1 MDSELDKNYGLILQ
15 SLKEKI
21 RHARVRASWANNLQ
35 MLQIYWDIGKTI
47 LTQEQSQGWGAKI
60 IDRLAVDL
68 KMEFENMK
76 GLSPR
81 NLRYMR
87 DFAKAYRDFVIWQS
101 PLAKLETN
109 QYPENIN
116 LQQAAAQLQS
126 ADNQNVVIWQH
137 TAAKLPW
144 GHHQVILDR
153 LKTFEERI
161 FYIQHCAQQ
170 TWSRHILVHQIES
183 NLYKRQ
189 GALTHNFKQTLPD
202 YESELAQQLFKDPYQ
217 FDFLM
222 LGTAAK
228 ERDLENAI
236 INQLTKVLIELGD
249 GFAFM
254 GRQYRLEA
262 GGKEYSIDLLFYHTK
277 LRRHIVID
285 LKMGDFIPEYAGKM
299 NFYLGV
305 ADDKLKGL
313 HDEPSIGLILCKT
326 NNKIIAEYALRDT
339 SKPIGIAEYRI
350 NELLPDDIKGALPTI
365 EELEA
370 ALESETKKFE
380 QPLHMK
386 IKTVLKKK
394 KSK

>member
-1 MDSELDKNYGLILQ
+1 MGAELDKNYGLILQ

-21 RHARVRASWANNLQ
+21 RQARVRASWTNNLH

-47 LTQEQSQGWGAKI
+47 LEQQDTQGWGSKI

-68 KMEFENMK
+68 KMEFEDMK
-76 GLSPR
+76 GLSAR

-87 DFAKAYRDFVIWQS
+87 DFAKAYRDFLIWQS
-101 PLAKLETN
+101 PLAKLEAN
-109 QYPENIN
+109 QYPENTIV
-116 LQQAAAQLQS
+116 QQAAAQLQS
-126 ADNQNVVIWQH
+126 ADNQNVVIWQQA
-137 TAAKLPW
+137 AAKLPW

-161 FYIQHCAQQ
+161 FYMQHCAKQ
-170 TWSRHILVHQIES
+170 TWSRDILVHQIES

-254 GRQYRLEA
+254 QNQQQDYCRICVARYQQAHWHCR
-262 GGKEYSIDLLFYHTK
+262 
-277 LRRHIVID
+277 
-285 LKMGDFIPEYAGKM
+285 IPHE
-299 NFYLGV
+299 
-305 ADDKLKGL
+305 
-313 HDEPSIGLILCKT
+313 
-326 NNKIIAEYALRDT
+326 
-339 SKPIGIAEYRI
+339 
-350 NELLPDDIKGALPTI
+350 
-365 EELEA
+365 
-370 ALESETKKFE
+370 
-380 QPLHMK
+380 
-386 IKTVLKKK
+386 
-394 KSK
+394 